1 MFKPVRIFKQFLKLI
16 KLALHRIGVS
26 AMANDSDKKS
36 SPGNGRTISTET
48 PGSKLKVLA
57 LHGYRQNG
65 DALKSKLGSFRK
77 FISKYAELVFVTAPL
92 IAPPLLDSQPGTEP
106 DPAQRSWWFNKDD
119 GTFKG
124 TNKNGPAVGFE
135 ESLKLVEKTW
145 KAEQCCGLLGFSQGA
160 CFAGLLCD
168 LSARGMTSIKPEFVV
183 LSSGFRSSSLVH
195 LNFYEN
201 KVQIPS
207 LHIFGES
214 DEIIPKAMSMT
225 LTETFVD
232 PQILVHPGGHFLPAQ
247 AAQKQTYVDFFRE
260 RLQYHLEAKEIE
272 NATIENS
279 ILLDGNEPG
288 VTAND
293 DDDSD

>member
-1 MFKPVRIFKQFLKLI
+1 
-16 KLALHRIGVS
+16 
-26 AMANDSDKKS
+26 MANDNEAQSP
-36 SPGNGRTISTET
+36 PGNGAPAASDTC
-48 PGSKLKVLA
+48 SKLKILA

-65 DALKSKLGSFRK
+65 DSLKSKLGSFRK
-77 FISKYAELVFVTAPL
+77 FISKYAELVFVTAPH
-92 IAPPLLDSQPGTEP
+92 IAPPLPDSDPGTES

-168 LSARGMTSIKPEFVV
+168 LSARGMTCIKPEFAV
-183 LSSGFRSSSLVH
+183 LSSGFRSGSLVH
-195 LNFYEN
+195 LNYYEN

-214 DEIIPKAMSMT
+214 DEIIPKGLSIA
-225 LTETFVD
+225 LAETFVD

-272 NATIENS
+272 NATVENS
-279 ILLDGNEPG
+279 MLLEENGPET
-288 VTAND
+288 VVND
-293 DDDSD
+293 DNDSD

>member
-1 MFKPVRIFKQFLKLI
+1 M
-16 KLALHRIGVS
+16 S
-26 AMANDSDKKS
+26 NDEEKI
-36 SPGNGRTISTET
+36 SPSGNGAAVPAET
-48 PGSKLKVLA
+48 CSKLKVLA

-77 FISKYAELVFVTAPL
+77 FINKYAELVFVTAPHV
-92 IAPPLLDSQPGTEP
+92 APPLADCKPETEP
-106 DPAQRSWWFNKDD
+106 DPTQRSWWFNKDD

-124 TNKNGPAVGFE
+124 TNRSGPAIGFE

-145 KAEQCCGLLGFSQGA
+145 KEEQCNGLLGFSQGA

-168 LSARGMTSIKPEFVV
+168 LSARGMTSIKPEFAI
-183 LSSGFRSSSLVH
+183 LSSGFRSGSLVH

-207 LHIFGES
+207 LHIFGET
-214 DEIIPKAMSMT
+214 DEIIPRGMSIA
-225 LTETFVD
+225 LAETFVD
-232 PQILVHPGGHFLPAQ
+232 PQMLVHPGGHFFPAQ
-247 AAQKQTYVDFFRE
+247 ASQKQIYVEFFRE

-272 NATIENS
+272 NATVENS
-279 ILLDGNEPG
+279 LMLDGDNTAQ
-288 VTAND
+288 VTCND